1 MYNVYD
7 VGYVFEILYNYDFAK
22 AYTKCRNSVKKVWK
36 QFEKNLKS
44 FKNLGKSLQK
54 FEVRKS
60 LEKVWKKNRKNLKKS
75 EKIFPN
81 RKVCKSFKKSLEKFE
96 KTGKVSQNLKKI
108 EKVWNML

>member
-44 FKNLGKSLQK
+44 FKNLEQSLQK
-54 FEVRKS
+54 FEEVRKS
-60 LEKVWKKNRKNLKKS
+60 LQKSGKSLKKSQIIVEKVWKKLGKS
-75 EKIFPN
+75 EKSP
-81 RKVCKSFKKSLEKFE
+81 
-96 KTGKVSQNLKKI
+96 Q
-108 EKVWNML
+108 